1 MFLNLP
7 PGKKMGGAEASAP
20 PMLIP
25 PVGKEQKLIQAGS
38 QKLSYTT
45 KLRFA
50 GLQVAGSE
58 QRSES
63 QVAAAHECCCKTG
76 ATLLACDRDW

>member
-1 MFLNLP
+1 
-7 PGKKMGGAEASAP
+7 MGGAEASAP

-45 KLRFA
+45 KRRFL
-50 GLQVAGSE
+50 GLQVLGFE
-58 QRSES
+58 RRSES
-63 QVAAAHECCCKTG
+63 HVAATQMV
-76 ATLLACDRDW
+76 LQDWGHAAGT